1 MSDKHLLGA
10 TLLFLSLR
18 FFSAIVVDLSPQEA
32 YYWNYAMHPALS
44 YFDHPPMTAWVIR
57 AGQFFLGKSEL
68 GVRIGGFL
76 LSLFSTGLLYALGKS
91 WFNRRAGLWAALLF
105 QLLPLYFVY
114 GLLIT
119 PDAPLAFFWL
129 LTLYLISIAVR
140 DDRAWAWYAAGAAL
154 GLCMLSKYT
163 AVFLVPSTL
172 LFLILDGRYR
182 QWLMRKEPY
191 LALLIA
197 AVFFTPVVLWNAEH
211 DWASFGFQVG
221 DRLSRDSKNPFQS
234 VGEFLLLQFAVTSPA
249 LLAGLLMIATV
260 PLSLPLHPRRGKWRF
275 AWLFSLPLLGFLLL
289 FSAHSRIKAN
299 WTVPAYLALLIV
311 AYPSYRYLRFN
322 SGPRMK
328 LVARYFLVVWLCSLP
343 VLYSTAVYH
352 LTRTIP
358 GFPVFRF
365 TTGWQELSTI
375 VEREARA
382 FEIEGGKKVF
392 LLGLDTHYVAAALSF
407 YTADER
413 AVFSRNLVGKPALAF
428 EYWSPKVD
436 LAGFNA
442 LAVDV
447 NPPRVES
454 LEKYFARV
462 DSDVQRIPVMK
473 GKRILHYF
481 YLVKC
486 FGYVGQG
493 AVIRRDDWKR
503 SRF

>member
-1 MSDKHLLGA
+1 MSEKHLLGA
-10 TLLFLSLR
+10 ILLSFSLR
-18 FFSAIVVDLSPQEA
+18 FFSVLVVDLSPQEA
-32 YYWNYAMHPALS
+32 YYWNYAVHPALS
-44 YFDHPPMTAWVIR
+44 YFDHPPMVAWVIR
-57 AGQFFLGKSEL
+57 AGQFFLDKNEL
-68 GVRIGGFL
+68 GVRIGGFF
-76 LSLFSTGLLYALGKS
+76 LSLFSTWLLYALGKS
-91 WFNRRAGLWAALLF
+91 WFSGKAGLWAALLF

-119 PDAPLAFFWL
+119 PDAPLTFFWL
-129 LTLYLISIAVR
+129 LTLYFISIAVR
-140 DDRAWAWYAAGAAL
+140 YDRSWAWCAAGAAL

-172 LFLILDGRYR
+172 LFLIFDGRYR

-197 AVFFTPVVLWNAEH
+197 AAFFTPVILWNVEH

-221 DRLSRDSKNPFQS
+221 DRLSRDSRSPFAS

-249 LLAGLLMIATV
+249 LLAGLLMIPAA
-260 PLSLPLHPRRGKWRF
+260 PLTLSLHPRRSNWRF
-275 AWLFSLPLLGFLLL
+275 AWLFSLPLLSFLLL

-299 WTVPAYLALLIV
+299 WTLPAYLALLTA
-311 AYPSYRYLRFN
+311 AYPSYRYLRFH

-328 LVARYFLVVWLCSLP
+328 LVAKYFLVAWLCSLP
-343 VLYSTAVYH
+343 VLYSIAVYH
-352 LTRTIP
+352 FTITIP

-365 TTGWQELSTI
+365 TTGWQELSAI

-382 FEIEGGKKVF
+382 LELEDGKKVF

-407 YTADER
+407 YTADKRE
-413 AVFSRNLVGKPALAF
+413 VFSRNLVGKPALAF
-428 EYWSPKVD
+428 EYWKPKVD

-462 DSDVQRIPVMK
+462 DHDVQRIPVMK
-473 GKRILHYF
+473 GKRILYYF

-493 AVIRRDDWKR
+493 AVIRRDDWRR